1 MSRRHDWSYGN
12 FNGPDTWAD
21 YFPCAKGQS
30 QSPIE
35 LHTRYIKHDVSL
47 RPWTFSYRA
56 ASSMTIANDG
66 TTVRVMFDGSS
77 GYVPTIR
84 KSGVWNAARKP
95 ASHNEESLI
104 FSSLV
109 IKDGPLTGS
118 YRLRQLQLHWGSS
131 DDQGSEHVIDGLKY
145 AGELQFVHWNSK
157 YDNVT
162 EAKKNPDGVAI
173 IADIVPVY
181 QIKGIS
187 KLFKLCLPKV
197 QCFCDSLTSPPSE
210 RQFNALLMSVASL
223 LANVGKVNQ
232 QLKAI
237 IEALDCIKAKG
248 RKAHF
253 TDFDPSILF
262 PTSRDY
268 WTYQGSYTT
277 PPCEECVTWILLRE
291 PITASAEQMEKLRS
305 ILSTMECEAPVQMA
319 NNYRPTQPLN
329 GRE

>member
-12 FNGPDTWAD
+12 CNGPDTWAD

-30 QSPIE
+30 QSPVE
-35 LHTRYIKHDVSL
+35 LHTRYIKHDASL

-77 GYVPTIR
+77 
-84 KSGVWNAARKP
+84 
-95 ASHNEESLI
+95 
-104 FSSLV
+104 V
-109 IKDGPLTGS
+109 IKDGPLSGS
-118 YRLRQLQLHWGSS
+118 YRLRQLQFHWGSS
-131 DDQGSEHVIDGLKY
+131 DDQGSEHVIDGLRY

-173 IADIVPVY
+173 I
-181 QIKGIS
+181 
-187 KLFKLCLPKV
+187 
-197 QCFCDSLTSPPSE
+197 
-210 RQFNALLMSVASL
+210 SVFL
-223 LANVGKVNQ
+223 KVGKAKQ

-237 IEALDCIKAKG
+237 LEALDCIKAKG

-291 PITASAEQMEKLRS
+291 PITASTEQMEKLRS
-305 ILSTMECEAPVQMA
+305 ILSTMECEAPVQMM
-319 NNYRPTQPLN
+319 NNFRPTQPLN
-329 GRE
+329 GREVRASFD

>member
-66 TTVRVMFDGSS
+66 TTIRVMFDGSS
-77 GYVPTIR
+77 
-84 KSGVWNAARKP
+84 
-95 ASHNEESLI
+95 
-104 FSSLV
+104 V

-118 YRLRQLQLHWGSS
+118 YRLRQLQFHWGST

-145 AGELQFVHWNSK
+145 AGELQFVHWNAK

-173 IADIVPVY
+173 IAVFL
-181 QIKGIS
+181 K
-187 KLFKLCLPKV
+187 
-197 QCFCDSLTSPPSE
+197 
-210 RQFNALLMSVASL
+210 
-223 LANVGKVNQ
+223 VGKVNQ

-237 IEALDCIKAKG
+237 LEALDCIKAKG

-262 PTSRDY
+262 PSSRDY

-291 PITASAEQMEKLRS
+291 PITASAEQMGKLRS
-305 ILSTMECEAPVQMA
+305 ILSTMECEAPVKMV

-329 GRE
+329 GREVRASFD